1 MDKNPKILTS
11 NGKPSRT
18 ELGKRWHCKSK
29 RGGRLDSLDL
39 TPLIDVVFLLLIFFL
54 VATRFAQDD
63 RELPV
68 LLPSAASAV
77 PMTAEP
83 TELVVNVD
91 SAGQYMIRGE
101 RMSLEKVESILRRSV
116 VDNPVNQMVII
127 RADRNVVFQSVV
139 SVMNLCVKLKVASY
153 KISTEAETG
162 S

>member
-1 MDKNPKILTS
+1 MPIQIKR
-11 NGKPSRT
+11 SRA
-18 ELGKRWHCKSK
+18 
-29 RGGRLDSLDL
+29 LDSLNL

-54 VATRFAQDD
+54 VVTRFAQDD

-68 LLPSAASAV
+68 QLPSASSAV

-91 SAGQYMIRGE
+91 AMGQYMILGE
-101 RMSLEKVESILRRSV
+101 RMALDKVEFVLKRAI
-116 VDNPVNQMVII
+116 VDNPLNQTVII
-127 RADRNVVFQSVV
+127 RGDRKVAFQAIV
-139 SVMNLCVKLKVASY
+139 SVLDLCTKLKVLSY

>member
-1 MDKNPKILTS
+1 MAIKI
-11 NGKPSRT
+11 NKGKA
-18 ELGKRWHCKSK
+18 
-29 RGGRLDSLDL
+29 LDSLNM

-68 LLPSAASAV
+68 QLPSAASAV

-91 SAGQYMIRGE
+91 ATGHYMILGE
-101 RMSLEKVESILRRSV
+101 RMALDKVESTLRRAVS
-116 VDNPVNQMVII
+116 DNPVNQMVII
-127 RADRNVVFQSVV
+127 RGDRNVAFQAVV
-139 SVMNLCVKLKVASY
+139 SVMDLCTKLKVPSY
-153 KISTEAETG
+153 KISTESETG

>member
-1 MDKNPKILTS
+1 MTIKI
-11 NGKPSRT
+11 K
-18 ELGKRWHCKSK
+18 K
-29 RGGRLDSLDL
+29 GRALDSLNL

-68 LLPSAASAV
+68 QLPSAVSAV

-91 SAGQYMIRGE
+91 AAGQYMILGE
-101 RMSLEKVESILRRSV
+101 RMALDKVESTLRRAIA
-116 VDNPVNQMVII
+116 DNPINQMVII
-127 RADRNVVFQSVV
+127 RGDRNVAFQAVV
-139 SVMNLCVKLKVASY
+139 SVMDLCTKLKVQSY
-153 KISTEAETG
+153 KISTESETG

>member
-1 MDKNPKILTS
+1 MAIQIKK
-11 NGKPSRT
+11 
-18 ELGKRWHCKSK
+18 
-29 RGGRLDSLDL
+29 GRALDSLNL

-68 LLPSAASAV
+68 QLPSAASAV

-91 SAGQYMIRGE
+91 AAGRYMVRGE
-101 RMSLEKVESILRRSV
+101 QLTIDRLEGTLARAVAE
-116 VDNPVNQMVII
+116 NPVNQMVII
-127 RADRNVVFQSVV
+127 RGDRTVAFQAIVA
-139 SVMNLCVKLKVASY
+139 VMDLCTKLKVPSY
-153 KISTEAETG
+153 KISTEPEAG

>member
-1 MDKNPKILTS
+1 MAIKIKK
-11 NGKPSRT
+11 GKAL
-18 ELGKRWHCKSK
+18 E
-29 RGGRLDSLDL
+29 SLNL

-68 LLPSAASAV
+68 QLPSAASAV

-91 SAGQYMIRGE
+91 ASGQYMILGQ
-101 RMSLEKVESILRRSV
+101 RMALDQVEARLKRAVI
-116 VDNPVNQMVII
+116 DNPTNQMVII
-127 RADRNVVFQSVV
+127 RGDRNVAFQAVV
-139 SVMNLCVKLKVASY
+139 SVMDLCTKLKVPSY
-153 KISTEAETG
+153 KISTETKVG

>member
-1 MDKNPKILTS
+1 MNFHEFSSATKTANEFIDMTIKI
-11 NGKPSRT
+11 NKGKA
-18 ELGKRWHCKSK
+18 
-29 RGGRLDSLDL
+29 LDSLNM

-68 LLPSAASAV
+68 QLPSAASAV

-91 SAGQYMIRGE
+91 ATGQYMILGE
-101 RMSLEKVESILRRSV
+101 RMALEKVESTLRRAV
-116 VDNPVNQMVII
+116 ADNPINQMVII
-127 RADRNVVFQSVV
+127 RGDRNVAFQAVV
-139 SVMNLCVKLKVASY
+139 SVMDLCTKLKVPSY
-153 KISTEAETG
+153 KISTESETG

>member
-1 MDKNPKILTS
+1 MAIKI
-11 NGKPSRT
+11 
-18 ELGKRWHCKSK
+18 K
-29 RGGRLDSLDL
+29 RGRALDSLNL

-68 LLPSAASAV
+68 QLPSAASAV

-91 SAGQYMIRGE
+91 AGGQYMIRGE
-101 RMSLEKVESILRRSV
+101 RMALNKVESTLRRAV
-116 VDNPVNQMVII
+116 TDNPINQIVII
-127 RADRNVVFQSVV
+127 RGDRNVAFQAVV
-139 SVMNLCVKLKVASY
+139 SVLDLCTKLKVPSY
-153 KISTEAETG
+153 KISTESEAG

>member
-1 MDKNPKILTS
+1 MAIQFKK
-11 NGKPSRT
+11 GKA
-18 ELGKRWHCKSK
+18 
-29 RGGRLDSLDL
+29 LDSLNM

-68 LLPSAASAV
+68 QLPSAASAV

-91 SAGQYMIRGE
+91 AAGQYMILGQ
-101 RMSLEKVESILRRSV
+101 RMALDKVESTLRRAV
-116 VDNPVNQMVII
+116 ADDPINQMVII
-127 RADRNVVFQSVV
+127 RGDRNVAFQAVV
-139 SVMNLCVKLKVASY
+139 SVMDLCTKLKVPSY
-153 KISTEAETG
+153 KISTDSEAG

>member
-1 MDKNPKILTS
+1 MALQFKK
-11 NGKPSRT
+11 
-18 ELGKRWHCKSK
+18 
-29 RGGRLDSLDL
+29 GRALDSLNL

-68 LLPSAASAV
+68 QLPSAASAV

-91 SAGQYMIRGE
+91 ATGQYMIRGE
-101 RMSLEKVESILRRSV
+101 RMTLDKVELILKRSV
-116 VDNPVNQMVII
+116 ADNPINQMVII
-127 RADRNVVFQSVV
+127 RGDRNVAFQAVV
-139 SVMNLCVKLKVASY
+139 SVMDLCTRLKVPSY
-153 KISTEAETG
+153 KISTESEAG